1 MSFQTMSAAE
11 IAELLDDA
19 AAARELAA
27 MVQGTAAAGDLIAY
41 ASALEAC
48 VAEGKSVPTQPGW
61 LPEDRRNLKA
71 G

>member
-1 MSFQTMSAAE
+1 MSAAD

-19 AAARELAA
+19 AAARKLAA
-27 MVQGTAAAGDLIAY
+27 MVQGTDASSDLIAY
-41 ASALEAC
+41 ASALEAFA
-48 VAEGKSVPTQPGW
+48 AEGKSVPTHANW